1 MKTKKLI
8 CAFLLVALSVLYIGI
23 ALLNSHS
30 GKAGERVAFHKQ
42 ELHVLVENG
51 VIADAVDYVPMLIP
65 KDGNYQLNLNFKTS
79 DFGFYTCAVIKDK
92 NGDAAFYTGF
102 YSAENYTKNITLPE
116 GRATLELH
124 YLRTAQ
130 DLRDLCAKYP
140 IYSEKDLESIEDTL
154 QFDTLNDNGNWFVYL
169 DLSLYELASAPIYV
183 KWAILALGVVL
194 LALLFVLF
202 FKDHPTEEDDL
213 KTRVASVGICYAI
226 LVFAVF
232 VGELL
237 SSAALSAFASQSFL
251 GNNQA
256 LMSVLLTI
264 LLIDIAGLALIFLTI
279 KKVPANPPE
288 KKPFGVGQFFLYL
301 LMTAGLTLVGAVIG
315 YVVQNFFP
323 DATSTDISAIVSGI
337 NPFLRLLAVCII
349 APIVEEL
356 IFRKFLIDRLV
367 KHGEFLAILISGMT
381 FGLFHGNFQQ
391 SFFTAFVGCLW
402 AYVYVR
408 TGNIR
413 NTIFLHMAMNTCT
426 GLITLGI
433 FEKVAKTGLLSMSD
447 DPAVLAEAMMSNP
460 EMLGYAV
467 LMVVWFLFLILLM
480 IIGLIVFIVRL
491 AKKKFY
497 LLPVE
502 NQPTKRAAL
511 AAAFANPYF
520 WLFLIPL
527 IGAFV
532 IDYVPAVLG

>member
-1 MKTKKLI
+1 MKTKKLL

-23 ALLNSHS
+23 ALINTHA
-30 GKAGERVAFHKQ
+30 GKTGERVEFHKQ

-65 KDGNYQLNLNFKTS
+65 KDGNYQLNLNFNTS
-79 DFGFYTCAVIKDK
+79 DYGFYTCAVIKDK

-102 YSAENYTKNITLPE
+102 YSTENYSKRITLPE

-130 DLRDLCAKYP
+130 DLQDFCKTYP
-140 IYSEKDLESIEDTL
+140 IFTETELANIEDTL
-154 QFDTLNDNGNWFVYL
+154 HFDDLNDNGNWFAYL
-169 DLSLYELASAPIYV
+169 ELSLYELASVPAYV
-183 KWAILALGVVL
+183 KWGILAMGMVL

-202 FKDHPTEEDDL
+202 FKDHPTEEDDQ
-213 KTRVASVGICYAI
+213 KTRLASVSICYAI
-226 LVFAVF
+226 LIFAVF

-237 SSAALSAFASQSFL
+237 SSAALAFAPQSFL
-251 GNNQA
+251 DNNQA
-256 LMSVLLTI
+256 VMSVILTI
-264 LLIDIAGLALIFLTI
+264 LLIDIAGLALIFFTI
-279 KKVPANPPE
+279 KKVPATPPE

-315 YVVQNFFP
+315 YLVQNIFP
-323 DATSTDISAIVSGI
+323 DGTSTDVSAIVSGI
-337 NPFLRLLAVCII
+337 NPALRIFAVCIL

-367 KHGEFLAILISGMT
+367 KHGEFLAILISGLT

-402 AYVYVR
+402 AYVYIR

-426 GLITLGI
+426 GCITLGI
-433 FEKVAKTGLLSMSD
+433 FEKVAKTGLFDMSD
-447 DPAVLAEAMMSNP
+447 DPAVLAEAMMANP

-467 LMVVWFLFLILLM
+467 LMVLWFLFLILLM
-480 IIGLIVFIVRL
+480 IAGLIVFIVRL

-497 LLPVE
+497 LQPVE
-502 NQPTKRAAL
+502 NEPTKRAAL

-532 IDYVPAVLG
+532 IDYLPAVLG